1 MQIPNSPIWAEQ
13 EGKEEKEE
21 GQGEDERWE
30 GEGRG
35 TGILKNM
42 PGDSSVQLEARW
54 MVPAPFGT

>member
-21 GQGEDERWE
+21 GQGEDKRWE
-30 GEGRG
+30 GEGWG